1 MQGEDPPQGG
11 GIRVA
16 LVKGGRQ
23 RDASAPPPA
32 SYPEDGPE
40 EELDFDFG
48 GDLDE
53 AEREAGDVLVDDY
66 DDDDD
71 DDDDDDAGEDGG
83 TGAKEARTA
92 APLTPRRSAHRTST
106 PAAPNPPRSTRQSA
120 STIPTLRSCTA

>member
-16 LVKGGRQ
+16 LAKGGRQ

-32 SYPEDGPE
+32 SYPEDGSE

-66 DDDDD
+66 DCLLY
-71 DDDDDDAGEDGG
+71 
-83 TGAKEARTA
+83 TS
-92 APLTPRRSAHRTST
+92 PSPRDS
-106 PAAPNPPRSTRQSA
+106 
-120 STIPTLRSCTA
+120 